1 MSISSKSSA
10 VVPSCEIDS
19 GLRAPSV
26 NNRTA
31 DNGRRAHPRLQR
43 TA

>member
-19 GLRAPSV
+19 GLRAPPV
-26 NNRTA
+26 DNRKA
-31 DNGRRAHPRLQR
+31 DNRRRARPKLQR